1 MKQFLY
7 MLKLVPRLHEEE
19 SWTDRDN
26 EIVDEH
32 FAELQQL
39 QNEGKLL
46 LAGPTLNELERR
58 VGLVIL
64 QVPSE
69 EEAKEIM
76 KNDPAVKKGV
86 MTAELFPFHAALMS
100 GQ

>member
-19 SWTDRDN
+19 NWTDRDN
-26 EIVDEH
+26 EIVEEH
-32 FAELQQL
+32 FTALKRLQKD
-39 QNEGKLL
+39 GKLL

-69 EEAKEIM
+69 DEAQEIM
-76 KNDPAVKKGV
+76 KNDPAVQNGV
-86 MTAELFPFHAALMS
+86 MTAELFPFQAALMS